1 MYNPRKVIELIEN
14 SNVQKKSLLDYMG
27 MNWNGS
33 INAVIKGDI
42 RVSKLEKI
50 ADFFGVAI
58 DYFFDRE
65 CQNNGVTVGG
75 TRNRVHNFSINP
87 DNSAVKYLEA
97 IIAEKDKRIQVL
109 EAHIELLKAQN
120 KAD

>member
-1 MYNPRKVIELIEN
+1 MYNPRKVIELIES

-65 CQNNGVTVGG
+65 CQNNGLLVRG
-75 TRNRVHNFSINP
+75 TQNRVHHFSIAP
-87 DNSAVKYLEA
+87 DNSSVKYLEA
-97 IIAEKDKRIQVL
+97 IIEEKDKRIQTL
-109 EAHIELLKAQN
+109 EALVELLKAQN
-120 KAD
+120 KPE